1 MSLYTDE
8 TVQIELEEADWS
20 QLLDEYDYSRPQR
33 GELRDGL
40 IMQKEDNGVLVSI
53 GTKREGVIPWQDVRQ
68 MGDNY
73 MDTLHVGEPI
83 QVYVQD
89 PENKDGELILSLTM
103 VQVAKDWESASG
115 LFSDGGIVR
124 CKVVGFNKG
133 GLLVQFNH
141 IRGFVPASQ
150 VAQLH
155 GRTAAEERQQALQ
168 RMVNQEIPLKVIE
181 VDRERNRLVFSERSA
196 TQEWRKAQKQ
206 RLLSELQAGDILQG
220 RVNQLTNFGAFIDL
234 GGADGLA
241 HISEL
246 SWQRVNNPREVLSP
260 GQEVKVVVVEI
271 DRERERIGLSLRKL
285 QDNPWDTI
293 DQRYSLGQLIT
304 GPVTNVT
311 PFGAFVQVEEAVE
324 GLIHASE
331 LDVDPQTQ
339 PSEVLKSGQEITA
352 KVISLDRQRQR
363 MGLSLRRVT
372 EDTQEEDGDSA
383 NAEDEQLEAPDTTT
397 TDEQLEAP
405 DTTEKPENVP
415 TTETHAEETHAE
427 PTEDDA
433 LTPPIEEQQIEEP
446 VAVAVAQAETPAQE
460 PEQQQQ
466 NTAHTEEQ
474 EQEPA
479 TTLMETAVGTMPVAV
494 AAPTTG
500 DAQHD
505 STTST
510 TTHLQ
515 EAAVG
520 QAERTESAPDTNG
533 HSDNGNGNLA
543 LTSEHEALAT
553 TVSTSQT
560 NGESATTS
568 VVETKKDAQQ
578 DSSVSHGTI
587 HANVTE
593 TVGAPTSE

>member
-1 MSLYTDE
+1 MSFEEQTVEQEIDE
-8 TVQIELEEADWS
+8 AHWS

-40 IMQKEDNGVLVSI
+40 IMQIEENGVLVSI

-68 MGDNY
+68 MGEDFVSE
-73 MDTLHVGEPI
+73 LHVGDTI
-83 QVYVQD
+83 QVYIQD
-89 PENKDGELILSLTM
+89 PENKEGDLILSLTM
-103 VQVAKDWESASG
+103 VQVAKDWETA
-115 LFSDGGIVR
+115 LQLYEDGEMVR

-133 GLLVQFNH
+133 GLLVQFNR

-181 VDRERNRLVFSERSA
+181 VDRDRNRLVFSERSA

-206 RLLSELQAGDILQG
+206 RLLTELQAGDVLTG

-246 SWQRVNNPREVLSP
+246 SWQRVNHPREVLSP
-260 GQEVKVVVVEI
+260 GQEVKVIVVEI
-271 DRERERIGLSLRKL
+271 DRDRERIGLSLRKL

-293 DQRYSLGQLIT
+293 DQRYNLGQLIT

-339 PSEVLKSGQEITA
+339 PSDVLQAGQVITA

-363 MGLSLRRVT
+363 MGLSLRRVA
-372 EDTQEEDGDSA
+372 EDTPAEEAATTNGVG
-383 NAEDEQLEAPDTTT
+383 AEAETTT
-397 TDEQLEAP
+397 THEAGAEAETAATP
-405 DTTEKPENVP
+405 EAEAEAAATPETE
-415 TTETHAEETHAE
+415 
-427 PTEDDA
+427 
-433 LTPPIEEQQIEEP
+433 
-446 VAVAVAQAETPAQE
+446 AETP
-460 PEQQQQ
+460 
-466 NTAHTEEQ
+466 
-474 EQEPA
+474 
-479 TTLMETAVGTMPVAV
+479 
-494 AAPTTG
+494 
-500 DAQHD
+500 
-505 STTST
+505 
-510 TTHLQ
+510 TTH

-520 QAERTESAPDTNG
+520 EPYPTTTGSAASLSDSDDTPDTNDTPQADEPLTAPDETPSLVEEPS
-533 HSDNGNGNLA
+533 SD
-543 LTSEHEALAT
+543 EDK
-553 TVSTSQT
+553 QT
-560 NGESATTS
+560 
-568 VVETKKDAQQ
+568 DA
-578 DSSVSHGTI
+578 
-587 HANVTE
+587 
-593 TVGAPTSE
+593 